1 MSVDEEA
8 MRTVVL
14 SCLALCV
21 LLHVSRAGAHAFLEQ
36 ATPPVGGTV
45 STPPMAI
52 GLRFSEA
59 IEPAFSHIKLA
70 TKAGDA
76 VEIGPVSLDPNDST
90 RLVAAVRSPLAPG
103 AYKVS
108 WRVVSVDTH
117 STEGDYTFEVKP

>member
-1 MSVDEEA
+1 MLV
-8 MRTVVL
+8 
-14 SCLALCV
+14 ALPQW
-21 LLHVSRAGAHAFLEQ
+21 AEAHAFLEH
-36 ATPPVGGTV
+36 ASPPVGGTA
-45 STPPMAI
+45 SAPPKEI
-52 GLRFSEA
+52 RLQFSEA

-76 VEIGPVSLDPNDST
+76 VEIGPVSIDPNNST
-90 RLVAAVRSPLAPG
+90 QLVAAVPFALAPG

>member
-1 MSVDEEA
+1 

-14 SCLALCV
+14 SWLALCV
-21 LLHVSRAGAHAFLEQ
+21 LLAHAPRAGAHAFLEQ
-36 ATPPVGGTV
+36 ANPPVGGTA
-45 STPPMAI
+45 STPPKEI
-52 GLRFSEA
+52 RLRFSEA

-90 RLVAAVRSPLAPG
+90 QLVAAVSSALAPG
-103 AYKVS
+103 VYKVS

-117 STEGDYTFEVKP
+117 STAGDYTFEVKP

>member
-1 MSVDEEA
+1 
-8 MRTVVL
+8 MRTPL
-14 SCLALCV
+14 LPCLALCM
-21 LLHVSRAGAHAFLEQ
+21 LFAQAPRAGAHAFLEQ

-45 STPPMAI
+45 STPPTEL

-59 IEPAFSHIKLA
+59 IEPAFSHIKLT

-76 VEIGPVSLDPNDST
+76 VEIGPVSLDPSDST
-90 RLVAAVRSPLAPG
+90 RLVAAVRSTLAPG

>member
-8 MRTVVL
+8 MRIIVL

-21 LLHVSRAGAHAFLEQ
+21 LLAHVSRAGAHAFLEQ

-45 STPPMAI
+45 STPPTEI

-59 IEPAFSHIKLA
+59 IEPAFSHITLA

-76 VEIGPVSLDPNDST
+76 VEIGAVSLDPDST
-90 RLVAAVRSPLAPG
+90 RLVAAVRSALAPG
-103 AYKVS
+103 VYKVS

-117 STEGDYTFEVKP
+117 STQGDYTFEVKP